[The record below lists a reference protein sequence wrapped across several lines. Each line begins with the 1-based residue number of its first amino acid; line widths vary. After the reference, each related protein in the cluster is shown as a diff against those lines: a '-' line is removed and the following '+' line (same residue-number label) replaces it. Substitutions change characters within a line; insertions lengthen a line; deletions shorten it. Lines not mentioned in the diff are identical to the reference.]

1 MSKVLIVTGGSGGHV
16 IPALTIYDHI
26 KSNLDVKIAT
36 DQRGTKFFNTKKYK
50 YVLINVPNIF
60 DNFYLLPL
68 NVLRFFLSVIKSYF
82 FLKKEKVTK
91 IVSTGGYMSFP
102 FCLASVLLNCELI
115 LFEPNSVLGRSNKY
129 MIKIARKILCY
140 DKNLRSFPNKYSKK
154 IIEISPIIRK
164 EIYDLNQNL
173 KNNNENIKIL
183 IVGGSQGASFFN
195 EKITNMI
202 LELSKE
208 KKVEIIQ
215 QVNSSDEK
223 NKIEELYK
231 KSNIIF
237 ELFNFDESLYT
248 KIKSVDLAITRSGA
262 STIAELAQLN
272 IPFLAI
278 PFPFAKDDHQFYNA
292 KFYEIKN
299 CCWLIRQNH
308 LTKEIFINLI
318 KDKTDH
324 REKKINLQKF
334 TNQNTWNDV
343 NKKLLH
349 LINEN

>member
-1 MSKVLIVTGGSGGHV
+1 MNKVLIVTGGSGGHV

-140 DKNLRSFPNKYSKK
+140 DKNLKPSLLIYPEIWNNTNIRNYSKVK
-154 IIEISPIIRK
+154 TLDIKRLIN
-164 EIYDLNQNL
+164 YGYNDAY
-173 KNNNENIKIL
+173 KNR
-183 IVGGSQGASFFN
+183 
-195 EKITNMI
+195 
-202 LELSKE
+202 
-208 KKVEIIQ
+208 
-215 QVNSSDEK
+215 
-223 NKIEELYK
+223 LYLD
-231 KSNIIF
+231 N
-237 ELFNFDESLYT
+237 
-248 KIKSVDLAITRSGA
+248 
-262 STIAELAQLN
+262 
-272 IPFLAI
+272 
-278 PFPFAKDDHQFYNA
+278 
-292 KFYEIKN
+292 
-299 CCWLIRQNH
+299 
-308 LTKEIFINLI
+308 
-318 KDKTDH
+318 
-324 REKKINLQKF
+324 
-334 TNQNTWNDV
+334 
-343 NKKLLH
+343 KLL
-349 LINEN
+349 L

>member
-60 DNFYLLPL
+60 DKFYLLPL
-68 NVLRFFLSVIKSYF
+68 NVFRFFLSVIKSYF
-82 FLKKEKVTK
+82 FLKKEKITK

-154 IIEISPIIRK
+154 IIEIPPIIRK
-164 EIYDLNQNL
+164 DIYDLNQNL

-208 KKVEIIQ
+208 KKIEIIQ
-215 QVNSSDEK
+215 QVNNSDE
-223 NKIEELYK
+223 ILFVTV
-231 KSNIIF
+231 IF
-237 ELFNFDESLYT
+237 SKRFRF
-248 KIKSVDLAITRSGA
+248 RSGF
-262 STIAELAQLN
+262 SKVRLS
-272 IPFLAI
+272 
-278 PFPFAKDDHQFYNA
+278 
-292 KFYEIKN
+292 KFS
-299 CCWLIRQNH
+299 
-308 LTKEIFINLI
+308 
-318 KDKTDH
+318 
-324 REKKINLQKF
+324 
-334 TNQNTWNDV
+334 
-343 NKKLLH
+343 
-349 LINEN
+349 LINKTSG